1 MKISEYIPN
10 NQSNINYNTNSYLN
24 QPFTNNSNQYNAIQ
38 NRPLGGFGVFE
49 NQNCIPPNSNENNLY
64 EVNNNLYQN
73 KSYPYTWEYREKH
86 GHPMPH
92 PNTGGYIL
100 Y

>member
-1 MKISEYIPN
+1 MKKYGINNYFIILKISEYIPN

-24 QPFTNNSNQYNAIQ
+24 QPFTNNSNQYNVIH

-73 KSYPYTWEYREKH
+73 
-86 GHPMPH
+86 
-92 PNTGGYIL
+92 
-100 Y
+100 